1 MTVTPSSAAPG
12 AQSLVM
18 PTIHFHVGDLP
29 AGIDLGAEIAVD
41 TETNGLSPTFNRLC
55 LVQLRGRDTDV
66 HLVQIAIGQTSAP
79 NLKKLLEDK
88 KSVKILQ
95 YARIDMAFMKQ
106 IGIDCAP
113 VYCTKIASKLV
124 RTYTERH
131 GLKDL
136 LRELVNVDISK
147 YQQQSDWG
155 VETLTEDQKSYAA
168 SDVLYLHALMDRLN
182 VMLKREKRDGIAQEC
197 FDFLPT
203 RATLDCIG
211 WFDMDIFAHNKGA
224 YARD

>member
-1 MTVTPSSAAPG
+1 MTLPTASNGFAATSVP
-12 AQSLVM
+12 
-18 PTIHFHVGDLP
+18 IHYHIGDLP
-29 AGIDLGAEIAVD
+29 AGIDLGTEIAVD

-55 LVQLRGRDTDV
+55 LIQLRGRDTDV
-66 HLVQIAIGQTSAP
+66 HLIKIDIGQKSAP

-95 YARIDMAFMKQ
+95 YARIDMAFLKQ
-106 IGIDCAP
+106 LDIACAP

-124 RTYTERH
+124 RTYSDRH
-131 GLKDL
+131 GLGEL
-136 LRELVNVDISK
+136 LREQFNIDISK
-147 YQQQSDWG
+147 LQQRSDWG
-155 VETLTEDQKSYAA
+155 VDTLSEEQKAYAA
-168 SDVLYLHALMDRLN
+168 SDVLYLHILMDRMTAL
-182 VMLKREKRDGIAQEC
+182 LKREGLFDIAQKC

-203 RATLDCIG
+203 RAELDCIG